1 MKFRIKK
8 YYDRYMPQVRTD
20 IEWLTICSP
29 DGFATIEDA
38 RRCCEEYKIKTEY
51 IIVEEFEL

>member
-1 MKFRIKK
+1 
-8 YYDRYMPQVRTD
+8 MPQVRTD

-51 IIVEEFEL
+51 TIVEEFEL